1 MCRGAAILPPFRA
14 RMITAQPLRGNRAT
28 HEMRADNVFVT
39 NAHILYH
46 FIAKMSIVFPFCSS
60 GTAPARLRKAVLLPS
75 VMPRFAPFYHRRRAR
90 FPCRPGKR
98 SFFPAPDAFV
108 FLSSQNRR
116 CGAAP
121 PATHILIEKA
131 VACRALR
138 HRPAETTLPLPCPHR
153 ISPPPARPTAFRSGP
168 TRSPRSC
175 SPAVAPM
182 SCSPP
187 SLPDGPAA
195 ARPAFSACRHPIV
208 TITHPLL
215 IRKPVRRFWRQTKK
229 RG

>member
-1 MCRGAAILPPFRA
+1 MLLGHRPGTISESSHITVSHAPFR
-14 RMITAQPLRGNRAT
+14 PVL
-28 HEMRADNVFVT
+28 
-39 NAHILYH
+39 
-46 FIAKMSIVFPFCSS
+46 SP
-60 GTAPARLRKAVLLPS
+60 APRPVSMPSRK
-75 VMPRFAPFYHRRRAR
+75 
-90 FPCRPGKR
+90 KII
-98 SFFPAPDAFV
+98 FPAPDAFV

-138 HRPAETTLPLPCPHR
+138 HRPAAETTLPLPRPHDIHRRRSDSVAALPSSYFTAAEAILPLPCPHR

-195 ARPAFSACRHPIV
+195 ARPAFGACRHPIV
-208 TITHPLL
+208 TIAHPLL
-215 IRKPVRRFWRQTKK
+215 IRKPVRRF
-229 RG
+229 

>member
-1 MCRGAAILPPFRA
+1 MLLGHRPGTTSESSLITVSHAPFRPVLSPA
-14 RMITAQPLRGNRAT
+14 PRP
-28 HEMRADNVFVT
+28 VS
-39 NAHILYH
+39 
-46 FIAKMSIVFPFCSS
+46 MSS
-60 GTAPARLRKAVLLPS
+60 RK
-75 VMPRFAPFYHRRRAR
+75 
-90 FPCRPGKR
+90 KII
-98 SFFPAPDAFV
+98 FPAPDAFV

-138 HRPAETTLPLPCPHR
+138 HRPAAETTLPLPCPHR

-168 TRSPRSC
+168 TRSPRAC
-175 SPAVAPM
+175 SPAVAPV

-195 ARPAFSACRHPIV
+195 ARPAFGACRHPIV
-208 TITHPLL
+208 TIAHPLL

>member
-1 MCRGAAILPPFRA
+1 MLLGHRPGTISESSH
-14 RMITAQPLRGNRAT
+14 ITVSHA
-28 HEMRADNVFVT
+28 
-39 NAHILYH
+39 
-46 FIAKMSIVFPFCSS
+46 PFCPVLSP
-60 GTAPARLRKAVLLPS
+60 APRPVSMPSRKKII
-75 VMPRFAPFYHRRRAR
+75 
-90 FPCRPGKR
+90 FPV
-98 SFFPAPDAFV
+98 PDAFV

-138 HRPAETTLPLPCPHR
+138 HRPATEAILPLPCPHDIHR
-153 ISPPPARPTAFRSGP
+153 RRGDSAAALPSSYFTAAGEPTAFRSGP

-195 ARPAFSACRHPIV
+195 ARPAFGACRHPIV
-208 TITHPLL
+208 TITPPLL

>member
-1 MCRGAAILPPFRA
+1 MLLWHRPGTISESSHITVSHAPFRPVLSPA
-14 RMITAQPLRGNRAT
+14 PRP
-28 HEMRADNVFVT
+28 VS
-39 NAHILYH
+39 
-46 FIAKMSIVFPFCSS
+46 MSS
-60 GTAPARLRKAVLLPS
+60 RK
-75 VMPRFAPFYHRRRAR
+75 
-90 FPCRPGKR
+90 KII
-98 SFFPAPDAFV
+98 FPAPDAFV

-116 CGAAP
+116 RGAAP

-138 HRPAETTLPLPCPHR
+138 HRPAAETILPLPRPHDIHRRRGDSAAALPSSYFTAAETTLPLPCPHR
-153 ISPPPARPTAFRSGP
+153 ISPPPARPTAFRAGP

-175 SPAVAPM
+175 SPAVAPV

-195 ARPAFSACRHPIV
+195 ARPAFGACRRPIV
-208 TITHPLL
+208 TIAHPLL
-215 IRKPVRRFWRQTKK
+215 IRKPVRRLWRQTKK

>member
-1 MCRGAAILPPFRA
+1 MLLGHRPGTTSESSHITVSHAPFRPVLSPA
-14 RMITAQPLRGNRAT
+14 PRP
-28 HEMRADNVFVT
+28 VS
-39 NAHILYH
+39 
-46 FIAKMSIVFPFCSS
+46 MSS
-60 GTAPARLRKAVLLPS
+60 RK
-75 VMPRFAPFYHRRRAR
+75 
-90 FPCRPGKR
+90 KII
-98 SFFPAPDAFV
+98 FPAPDAFV

-138 HRPAETTLPLPCPHR
+138 HRPAAEAILPLPRPHRISPPPRRLCHCPALMIFTAAETTLPLPCPHR

-187 SLPDGPAA
+187 SLPGGPAA
-195 ARPAFSACRHPIV
+195 ARPAFGACRHPIV

-215 IRKPVRRFWRQTKK
+215 IRKPVRRF
-229 RG
+229 

>member
-1 MCRGAAILPPFRA
+1 
-14 RMITAQPLRGNRAT
+14 
-28 HEMRADNVFVT
+28 
-39 NAHILYH
+39 
-46 FIAKMSIVFPFCSS
+46 MSS
-60 GTAPARLRKAVLLPS
+60 RK
-75 VMPRFAPFYHRRRAR
+75 
-90 FPCRPGKR
+90 KII
-98 SFFPAPDAFV
+98 FPAPDAFV

-138 HRPAETTLPLPCPHR
+138 HRPAAETTLPLPCPHR
-153 ISPPPARPTAFRSGP
+153 ISPPSARPTAFRSGP

-195 ARPAFSACRHPIV
+195 ARPAFGACRYPIV
-208 TITHPLL
+208 TIAHPLL

-229 RG
+229 RGQKQGGTNVPGRQKQGGQKQGGMNVPGGQKQDGQKQGGTDVSDRKKQGGAYVCRLRPVIM